1 MSLRVTLSVDSL
13 EFLDRVAGSVENRVE
28 LNARIAGDA
37 EDYLKR
43 VGKQIAAGQHRT
55 ANTLGATPTGHLG
68 EAYEGIESS
77 SGADKAEVLIPRAT
91 RLRAAFGTYV
101 LTPKNAKFLTIP
113 VHREAYGKRAR
124 EIEDLFALRT
134 GPKKTLVLARRV
146 DTEPSP
152 SRQLA
157 GRARPTVRRRQRSFT
172 GGIEVMYV
180 LVKSATIPGDETLI
194 PFDDLTAEARDS
206 AEAYLDE
213 VVADAIRGSSGGSGG
228 QI

>member
-1 MSLRVTLSVDSL
+1 MSLRVTLSVNSL
-13 EFLDRVAGSVENRVE
+13 QYLDRIAGSVEQRIE
-28 LNARIAGDA
+28 LHTRIAADA
-37 EDYLKR
+37 EIFVKAR
-43 VGKQIAAGQHRT
+43 GKETAAKEHRT
-55 ANTLGATPTGHLG
+55 ANRLGAVPTGHLSD
-68 EAYEGIESS
+68 AYEGIEGRA
-77 SGADKAEVLIPRAT
+77 GAEKAELLVPSAT

-146 DTEPSP
+146 DTGLSP
-152 SRQLA
+152 SRQVA

-172 GGIEVMYV
+172 GGVEVMYV

-194 PFDDLTAEARDS
+194 PFEDLAAEARVS

-213 VVADAIRGSSGGSGG
+213 VVAAAIRGGSGG
-228 QI
+228 NGGQI